1 MYISSHL
8 PHSLPFHTHTVIFSK
23 GTVYIFVSG
32 EENTAGR
39 VFTAAFARF
48 DSRRA
53 RSKRRFCASL
63 LFFLFP
69 SAAKVFFFAA
79 TPRRRGERRA
89 ILASDAKANLSE
101 GRDKVIEAFF

>member
-1 MYISSHL
+1 VYFFTFTAQL
-8 PHSLPFHTHTVIFSK
+8 AFPHTHSNLFQRYGLHFCIWRGKHGRTSFYRRIRAFRFASRSFEAA
-23 GTVYIFVSG
+23 IL
-32 EENTAGR
+32 R
-39 VFTAAFARF
+39 VFA
-48 DSRRA
+48 
-53 RSKRRFCASL
+53 
-63 LFFLFP
+63 FFLFP